1 MSVLIFRM
9 LFLFLF
15 FFSELVYHYDVNI
28 RKKFIYIFIVLVA
41 IILQMNK
48 TTIAFVA
55 AYNNNLKIIK
65 STVENLK

>member
-28 RKKFIYIFIVLVA
+28 RKKLKYIFIGLVA
-41 IILQMNK
+41 IILQIDR

-55 AYNNNLKIIK
+55 AYKNNLKIIK